1 MTPAL
6 LPGVQAQVTASTL
19 LPCLVH
25 SSDPQAYVQG
35 VLVFGL
41 GKEARKIIHRH
52 YRHYLPNAKRTRVRV
67 EVDLRGP
74 DRSLQ
79 RRVIEARAWLC
90 NSHRAKSARKAHD
103 VVEGATWTLE
113 KYLEGKLEPRQTLL
127 RISPGL
133 KGDED
138 DDGYI
143 GRDVQERVIEEGTKE
158 IVYGSGGGIAYERA
172 KTFTGW

>member
-6 LPGVQAQVTASTL
+6 LPGVQAQVAADTL
-19 LPCLVH
+19 LPSLVH
-25 SSDPQAYVQG
+25 SSDPQAYLQG

-52 YRHYLPNAKRTRVRV
+52 YRHYRANAKRTRVRV
-67 EVDLRGP
+67 EVDLRSP
-74 DRSLQ
+74 NHTLH

-90 NSHRAKSARKAHD
+90 NSNRTKYD

-127 RISPGL
+127 RISPSL
-133 KGDED
+133 RGDED

-143 GRDVQERVIEEGTKE
+143 GRDVQERVIEEGKKE
-158 IVYGSGGGIAYERA
+158 IVYGSGGGLAYERA